1 MNSTPF
7 FNRSNVRKWCWRLL
21 IGLATISFVLD
32 AALLK
37 RYSYFSDNGGI
48 QSMDGS
54 VFFYVGMGLL
64 GCLLLI
70 GLAKGMY
77 WALGVEET
85 YYHDDF

>member
-32 AALLK
+32 TALLK
-37 RYSYFSDNGGI
+37 RYSYFSDTGGI
-48 QSMDGS
+48 QSMDS
-54 VFFYVGMGLL
+54 VFLCWHGSFGLFIVD
-64 GCLLLI
+64 C
-70 GLAKGMY
+70 LAKGMY